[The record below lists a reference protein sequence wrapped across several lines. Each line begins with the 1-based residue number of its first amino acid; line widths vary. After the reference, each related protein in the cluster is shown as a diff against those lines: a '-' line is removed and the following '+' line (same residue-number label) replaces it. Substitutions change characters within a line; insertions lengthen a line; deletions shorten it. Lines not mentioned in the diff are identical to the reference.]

1 MAEIK
6 TQAIVI
12 KSTEYKESG
21 RALTLFSIDHGLM
34 YAKIQGV
41 AKPKAKLA
49 FAAQTF
55 CFGEY
60 VLVEKY
66 GYTVTNC
73 TQIENFYDLSADFD
87 KFVAGSGVLEIV
99 SVLARQGEGNPQ
111 LFLLMLKAL
120 KMLTYTKAQPL
131 AVVIKFL
138 IEALKNAGFGL
149 ELQRCVRCKDVAP
162 IKERFSFALGG
173 RVCSL
178 CADGESVPIVAGE
191 VAVLKNIDAAE
202 FEDLTRLKFLNLDN
216 VVSALKILIKYFFD
230 KTEVNLSGLV
240 EYL

>member
-21 RALTLFSIDHGLM
+21 RALTLFSLDHGLM

-49 FAAQTF
+49 FAAQPF

-87 KFVAGSGVLEIV
+87 KFVAGSGVLEVV
-99 SVLARQGEGNPQ
+99 SVLARQGEKNPQ

-120 KMLTYTKAQPL
+120 KMLTYTQAQPL

-138 IEALKNAGFGL
+138 VEALKNAGFGL
-149 ELQRCVRCKDVAP
+149 ELQRCVRCKDAAP
-162 IKERFSFALGG
+162 MKERFSFALGG

-178 CADGESVPIVAGE
+178 CADGESIPITAGE
-191 VAVLKNIDAAE
+191 VAVLKNIDATD
-202 FEDLTRLKFLNLDN
+202 FDDLSRLRFSSLDN

-230 KTEVNLSGLV
+230 KTEVNLTGLV